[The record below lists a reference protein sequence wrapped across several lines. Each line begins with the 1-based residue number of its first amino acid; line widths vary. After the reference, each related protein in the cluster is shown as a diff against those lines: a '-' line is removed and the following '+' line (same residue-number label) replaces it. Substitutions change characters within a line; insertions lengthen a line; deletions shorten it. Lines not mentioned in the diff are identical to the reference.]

1 MVTDLEPPQTG
12 FTISMFLIE
21 KKQQVILFPRQKL
34 LHKNRGSLNS
44 LWLGSQQAAIPDT
57 LAGTFT
63 ASSASLNWQL
73 STLNWGEGW
82 KKKLIDV
89 IREKYPNLLRR
100 EWRSLPWLS
109 DKTECVSMKCSYEAI
124 SVREPTHIRNYLRK
138 IKKIIIQIKI
148 KM

>member
-1 MVTDLEPPQTG
+1 MVADLEPPQTG

-63 ASSASLNWQL
+63 ASSTSLNWQL

-82 KKKLIDV
+82 KNKTHRRYSGEVSQFITSGVEIIAMV
-89 IREKYPNLLRR
+89 I
-100 EWRSLPWLS
+100 W
-109 DKTECVSMKCSYEAI
+109 
-124 SVREPTHIRNYLRK
+124 
-138 IKKIIIQIKI
+138 
-148 KM
+148 

>member
-63 ASSASLNWQL
+63 ASSTSLDWQL

-82 KKKLIDV
+82 KKIECEKRQSVFLWNVPMKLSVFENQHTYVTIK
-89 IREKYPNLLRR
+89 EKF
-100 EWRSLPWLS
+100 
-109 DKTECVSMKCSYEAI
+109 
-124 SVREPTHIRNYLRK
+124 
-138 IKKIIIQIKI
+138 KK
-148 KM
+148 

>member
-21 KKQQVILFPRQKL
+21 KEQQVILFPRQKL

-44 LWLGSQQAAIPDT
+44 LWLGSQQAAILDT

-63 ASSASLNWQL
+63 SSSASLNWQL

-82 KKKLIDV
+82 KKKLRRYSGEVSQFITSGVEIIAMV
-89 IREKYPNLLRR
+89 I
-100 EWRSLPWLS
+100 W
-109 DKTECVSMKCSYEAI
+109 
-124 SVREPTHIRNYLRK
+124 
-138 IKKIIIQIKI
+138 
-148 KM
+148 

>member
-12 FTISMFLIE
+12 FTISMLLIE

-82 KKKLIDV
+82 KKKKLIDV

-100 EWRSLPWLS
+100 EWRSLPWLLIRQS
-109 DKTECVSMKCSYEAI
+109 VFLWNVPMKLSLFENQ
-124 SVREPTHIRNYLRK
+124 HIRNYLRK
-138 IKKIIIQIKI
+138 I
-148 KM
+148 

>member
-21 KKQQVILFPRQKL
+21 KEQQVILFPRQKL

-82 KKKLIDV
+82 KKK
-89 IREKYPNLLRR
+89 KTHRR
-100 EWRSLPWLS
+100 YSGEVSQFITS
-109 DKTECVSMKCSYEAI
+109 GVEIIAMVTDKTECVSMKCSYEAI
-124 SVREPTHIRNYLRK
+124 IVREPTHIRNYLRK
-138 IKKIIIQIKI
+138 I
-148 KM
+148 